1 MLWVIVK
8 ILERRIIHMQLL
20 HPLLVYNL
28 SLQLFPIIIIIIIII
43 IVSNDKLFE
52 ATHV

>member
-28 SLQLFPIIIIIIIII
+28 SLQLFPIIIIIII
-43 IVSNDKLFE
+43 VSNDKLFE

>member
-28 SLQLFPIIIIIIIII
+28 SLQLFPIIIIIIII
-43 IVSNDKLFE
+43 VSNDKLFE

>member
-43 IVSNDKLFE
+43 VSNDKLFE